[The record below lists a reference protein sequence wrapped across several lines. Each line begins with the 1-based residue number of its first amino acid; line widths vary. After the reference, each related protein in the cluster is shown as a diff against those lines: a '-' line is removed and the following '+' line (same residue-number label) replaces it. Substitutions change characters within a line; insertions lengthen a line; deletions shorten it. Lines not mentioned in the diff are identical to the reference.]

1 MKSRWVLITGT
12 STGIG
17 RATAL
22 RLAADGFSVIA
33 AVRRQA
39 DADELSAA
47 ACTGELIPILMDV
60 AHAGSI
66 HAAFQQVQALVGEAG
81 LYALIN
87 NAGMVVPG
95 PVEHLSS
102 ADWRRQF
109 DVNFFGAI
117 ELTRVMLPLLR
128 MGVSAHGRGVPR
140 ILLVSS
146 IGARIAQPIL
156 SPYTSS
162 KAAMS
167 SLGESLRLELS
178 RQGIGVT
185 IIEPGAIATAIW
197 GKGEV
202 SASEF
207 GPDHPARALY
217 GSEIDGLTK
226 LAARTAASAISVEK
240 AAIALVRALVARTA
254 PAKVLVGRDA
264 VIGATLKKWLPA
276 SWFEAIL
283 RREFG
288 IA

>member
-60 AHAGSI
+60 ANADSI
-66 HAAFQQVQALVGEAG
+66 HCAFQQVQALVGDAG

-87 NAGMVVPG
+87 NAGVVVPG
-95 PVEHLSS
+95 PVEHLTS

-128 MGVSAHGRGVPR
+128 LGVSTHGRGAPR

-146 IGARIAQPIL
+146 IGSRIAQPIL

-167 SLGESLRLELS
+167 SLGESLRMELS

-207 GPDHPARALY
+207 GLDHPARALY

-226 LAARTAASAISVEK
+226 LAARTLPERS
-240 AAIALVRALVARTA
+240 
-254 PAKVLVGRDA
+254 PP
-264 VIGATLKKWLPA
+264 KKLPA
-276 SWFEAIL
+276 HCCA
-283 RREFG
+283 R
-288 IA
+288 